1 MPSAA
6 QVGGIRRLRP
16 PSLPPQGS
24 APARRYDLRVT
35 TYADARPAERTPF
48 ARYRHSLWLLTKRD
62 LHVRYTTNVL
72 GYVWSILDPLLM
84 AGIYYLVFVVVF
96 HRGSGPNESPYIVFL
111 LSGLL
116 PWTWFN
122 GAVSDFTRAFSR
134 EAKLIRSTAIP
145 RSIWINRIVLSKGI
159 EFALSLP
166 VLALFVIFSAAHVHW
181 QIVYYPIGVAIEA
194 VLLVGLGLIVAP
206 LVVFFK
212 DLERAIKLLLRLLFY
227 ASAVLYP
234 ASEVPQGSL
243 FRFFIDINPLV
254 GMFGVYRAGFFP
266 QDLRW
271 DLVLISALG
280 SLIFLVIGW
289 FVYSRTIRS
298 VLKEM

>member
-1 MPSAA
+1 M
-6 QVGGIRRLRP
+6 
-16 PSLPPQGS
+16 
-24 APARRYDLRVT
+24 
-35 TYADARPAERTPF
+35 
-48 ARYRHSLWLLTKRD
+48 LTKRD

-96 HRGSGPNESPYIVFL
+96 KRGNTPSESPYIVFL
-111 LSGLL
+111 LAGLL

-145 RSIWINRIVLSKGI
+145 RTIWINRIVLSKGI

-166 VLALFVIFSAAHVHW
+166 VLALFVIFSGAHVHW
-181 QIVYYPIGVAIEA
+181 QIVFYPLAVLITA
-194 VLLVGLGLIVAP
+194 VLLVGIGLIVAP

-212 DLERAIKLLLRLLFY
+212 DLERAVKLLLRLLFY

-234 ASEVPQGSL
+234 VNDVPKGSL
-243 FRFFIDINPLV
+243 FRYFIDANPLV
-254 GMFGVYRAGFFP
+254 GLFGMYRSGFFP
-266 QDLRW
+266 EDLHW
-271 DLVLISALG
+271 SLVIISALG
-280 SLIFLVIGW
+280 SLIFLVVGW
-289 FVYSRTIRS
+289 LVYSRTIRS